1 MNKTW
6 KRQVFRHTAL
16 YTAILMF
23 SHTGGGGAQ
32 AQTQTHK
39 YAIVM
44 NGQKLPEVKWGN
56 GYRNLAQK
64 SNERQFTHTS
74 GFGIQKNVTLS
85 FNNTDEVVAQKNGTV
100 VFGAATYLP
109 PYGKVSGFDTAKLT
123 ERGKAVDWIRTTHP
137 GLIGYSYENVTCSNN
152 YYNASSGCPELSY
165 KTQFTFGNQ
174 GLKRKTNGRLDID
187 EDKSRD
193 GSPIYKLQNYP
204 WLGVSFNLS
213 SESLV
218 KSIKHNKIISSFSE
232 DVTQS
237 NGTNSQYK
245 DKNLVYTTGD
255 YQYKNKYSSR
265 YVGQDE
271 HSAVAFYLNA
281 KLHLLDKKQIQNIAQ
296 VSELNFGTLRTL
308 IEPTEEWKKKRT
320 NFFQGGNWTFEDK
333 GEVSVKLKLPEVK
346 AGRCVN
352 KNNPNPNAKAP
363 SPALTAPALWFG
375 PVRNGKVQMY
385 SASVS
390 TYPDSSSS
398 QIFLQNLSRKDDTSK
413 PGRYSLKPLSMSE
426 IKSKEPNFTGRQT
439 VIRLDSGVQ
448 QIKLQGN
455 EVANFNG
462 NDGKND
468 TFGIVSEGS
477 FMPDTSEW
485 KKVLLPWTV
494 RASNDDGQFNT
505 FNKEENNGKPKYSQ
519 KYRSRDS
526 SKHERNLGDI
536 VNSPIVAVG
545 GYLATSANDGMVHI
559 FKKGNGVDE
568 RNYSLKLSYIP
579 GTMPRQYFDN
589 DTSALKDSTLAK
601 ELRAFAEKGYVGDR
615 YGVDGGFVL
624 RQVEWKGQNR
634 VFMFGA
640 MGLGGRGA
648 YALDLTKA
656 ENGDPTA
663 VSLFDVKN
671 DKNKGNNS
679 AELGYTV
686 GTPQIGKTHDGK
698 YAAFLASG
706 YATKTIDSTD
716 NKTALYVYD
725 LESNNGTLIRKIE
738 VPNGKGGL
746 SSPTLVDKDLDGTI
760 DIAYA
765 GDRSG
770 KMYRFDLSS
779 QSPDQWTVRPIFEGT
794 KPITSAPAIS
804 QLKDKRVVIFGTGS
818 DLSEDDVDNTD
829 EQYIYGIFDDDTATT
844 GSVNFSGSGGGLLE
858 QHLTQE
864 DKTLF
869 LTDYKRSDGSGS
881 KGWVVKLKDGQR
893 VTVKPTVV
901 LRTAFVT
908 IHKYTGND
916 KCGAETAILGIN
928 TADGGKL
935 TKKSARPIVP
945 AANSKVAQYS
955 GDKKTSSGKSIP
967 IGCME
972 KDNGIVCPNGYV
984 YDKPVN
990 VRYLDEKKTD
1000 DFPVTADGDAGGSG
1014 TFKEGKKPARNNR
1027 CFSGKGVRTL
1037 LMNDLDS
1044 LDITGPMCGMKRI
1057 SWREVFY

>member
-1 MNKTW
+1 MNKTL
-6 KRQVFRHTAL
+6 KRRVFRHTAL
-16 YTAILMF
+16 YAAILMF
-23 SHTGGGGAQ
+23 SHTGGGGAM
-32 AQTQTHK
+32 AQTYK
-39 YAIVM
+39 YAIIM
-44 NGQKLPEVKWGN
+44 NEQNQPKVKQEGS
-56 GYRNLAQK
+56 YSTLREK
-64 SNERQFTHTS
+64 DRERKFIYNKGGS
-74 GFGIQKNVTLS
+74 GGGSVS
-85 FNNTDEVVAQKNGTV
+85 FNNSDELVSQQSGTA
-100 VFGAATYLP
+100 VFGTATYLP
-109 PYGKVSGFDTAKLT
+109 PYGKVSGFDADALK
-123 ERGKAVDWIRTTHP
+123 ERNNALNWINTTRP
-137 GLIGYSYENVTCSNN
+137 GLAGYSYANVICRDTRQCPQLFYETKFAFSNKDLVN
-152 YYNASSGCPELSY
+152 NA
-165 KTQFTFGNQ
+165 
-174 GLKRKTNGRLDID
+174 GRLDRHPD
-187 EDKSRD
+187 PSREN
-193 GSPIYKLQNYP
+193 SPIYKLKDHP
-204 WLGVSFNLS
+204 WLGVSFNLGVENTVKNGNS
-213 SESLV
+213 SNRL
-218 KSIKHNKIISSFSE
+218 ISSFSE
-232 DVTQS
+232 DNNNQTIVS
-237 NGTNSQYK
+237 
-245 DKNLVYTTGD
+245 TTRDHPISLGD
-255 YQYKNKYSSR
+255 QQR
-265 YVGQDE
+265 E
-271 HSAVAFYLNA
+271 HTAMAYYLNA
-281 KLHLLDKKQIQNIAQ
+281 KLHLLDKKGIKDIAQ
-296 VSELNFGTLRTL
+296 GKTVDLGTLRPRVETKTNNWGNL
-308 IEPTEEWKKKRT
+308 LNFWVTWKIEDNGQIP
-320 NFFQGGNWTFEDK
+320 
-333 GEVSVKLKLPEVK
+333 VKLGLPEVK
-346 AGRCVN
+346 AGRCTN
-352 KNNPNPNAKAP
+352 AAHPNSKAKPP

-375 PVRNGKVQMY
+375 PVQNGKVQMY

-413 PGRYSLKPLSMSE
+413 PGRYSLKPLSTSE
-426 IKSKEPNFTGRQT
+426 IKSKEPSFTGRQT
-439 VIRLDSGVQ
+439 IIRLDGGVRE
-448 QIKLQGN
+448 IKLDRSN
-455 EVANFNG
+455 EATGLNG
-462 NDGKND
+462 NDGKNE

-477 FMPDTSEW
+477 FMPDDSEW

-505 FNKEENNGKPKYSQ
+505 FNKEENNSKPKYSQ
-519 KYRSRDS
+519 KYRIRENGNNSKRD
-526 SKHERNLGDI
+526 LGDI
-536 VNSPIVAVG
+536 INSPIVAVG

-559 FKKGNGVDE
+559 FKKNGGGDD

-579 GTMPRQYFDN
+579 GTMPRKDIQ
-589 DTSALKDSTLAK
+589 SQDSTLAK

-624 RQVEWKGQNR
+624 RRITDDQDKQKHF
-634 VFMFGA
+634 FMFGA
-640 MGLGGRGA
+640 MGFGGRGA

-656 ENGDPTA
+656 DDNDPTKA
-663 VSLFDVKN
+663 SLFDVKDN
-671 DKNKGNNS
+671 GNNGNNGNNRVQ
-679 AELGYTV
+679 LGYTV
-686 GTPQIGKTHDGK
+686 GTPQIGKTHNDK

-706 YATKTIDSTD
+706 YATKEITSGD

-725 LESNNGTLIRKIE
+725 LEGNGTNNLIKKIE
-738 VPNGKGGL
+738 VSGGKGGL
-746 SSPTLVDKDLDGTI
+746 SSPTLVDKDLDGTV

-765 GDRSG
+765 GDRG
-770 KMYRFDLSS
+770 GNMYRFDLSS
-779 QSPDQWTVRPIFEGT
+779 DNPSSWTVRTIFSGN

-818 DLSEDDVDNTD
+818 DLSEDDVLSTD
-829 EQYIYGIFDDDTATT
+829 EQHIYGIFDNDTNT
-844 GSVNFSGSGGGLLE
+844 GTAQDGQGNGLLE
-858 QHLTQE
+858 QVLKK
-864 DKTLF
+864 DGNTLF
-869 LTDYKRSDGSGS
+869 LSDYKRSNGSGD
-881 KGWVVKLKDGQR
+881 KGWVVKLEAGQR

-945 AANSKVAQYS
+945 EANSKVAQYS

-1057 SWREVFY
+1057 SWREVFF

>member
-1 MNKTW
+1 ETRN
-6 KRQVFRHTAL
+6 
-16 YTAILMF
+16 
-23 SHTGGGGAQ
+23 
-32 AQTQTHK
+32 

-44 NGQKLPEVKWGN
+44 NKQNQPEVKREGSYSTLREKDRKRKFDFNANN
-56 GYRNLAQK
+56 GGGG
-64 SNERQFTHTS
+64 S
-74 GFGIQKNVTLS
+74 VS
-85 FNNTDEVVAQKNGTV
+85 FNNSDELVSRQNGTA
-100 VFGAATYLP
+100 VFGTATYLP
-109 PYGKVSGFDTAKLT
+109 PYGKVSGFDDKRLK
-123 ERGKAVDWIRTTHP
+123 ERGNAVNWIHTTHP
-137 GLIGYSYENVTCSNN
+137 GLIGYSYAGVVCRNST
-152 YYNASSGCPELSY
+152 GCPQLVY
-165 KTQFTFGNQ
+165 KTRFSFDNT
-174 GLKRKTNGRLDID
+174 GLAKNAGMLDSHPD
-187 EDKSRD
+187 PSREN
-193 GSPIYKLQNYP
+193 SPIYKLKDYP
-204 WLGVSFNLS
+204 WLGVSFNLGSENTVKNSQS
-213 SESLV
+213 SNRL
-218 KSIKHNKIISSFSE
+218 ISSFSE
-232 DVTQS
+232 NNNNQTIVSTTESHPISLGDGQREHTAV
-237 NGTNSQYK
+237 
-245 DKNLVYTTGD
+245 VY
-255 YQYKNKYSSR
+255 
-265 YVGQDE
+265 
-271 HSAVAFYLNA
+271 YLNA
-281 KLHLLDKKQIQNIAQ
+281 KLHLLNKKQIQNITDKTVQ
-296 VSELNFGTLRTL
+296 LGVLKPSIDVKTQRTGFGGILSFWASWDIKDTGQ
-308 IEPTEEWKKKRT
+308 IP
-320 NFFQGGNWTFEDK
+320 
-333 GEVSVKLKLPEVK
+333 VKLGLQQVK

-352 KNNPNPNAKAP
+352 ANNPNKSTKAP

-375 PVRNGKVQMY
+375 PVQNGKVQMY

-398 QIFLQNLSRKDDTSK
+398 RIYLQNLKRKDDPGR
-413 PGRYSLKPLSMSE
+413 PGRYSLATLN
-426 IKSKEPNFTGRQT
+426 KSDIESREPTFTGRQT
-439 VIRLDSGVQ
+439 VIRLDKGVH
-448 QIKLQGN
+448 QIKLKGN
-455 EVANFNG
+455 EVEGFKGNNG
-462 NDGKND
+462 ND

-477 FMPDTSEW
+477 FMPDASEW

-494 RASNDDGQFNT
+494 RGFADDSKFKA
-505 FNKEENNGKPKYSQ
+505 FNKEKNNDNKPKYSQ
-519 KYRSRDS
+519 RYRIRENGNNGKRD
-526 SKHERNLGDI
+526 LGDI

-545 GYLATSANDGMVHI
+545 EYLATSANDGMVHI
-559 FKKGNGVDE
+559 FKKGNGGDA
-568 RNYSLKLSYIP
+568 RDYSLKLSYIP
-579 GTMPRQYFDN
+579 GTMPRKDIQ
-589 DTSALKDSTLAK
+589 SQDSTLAK

-624 RQVEWKGQNR
+624 RQVNNLNGQDR

-640 MGLGGRGA
+640 MGFGGRGA

-656 ENGDPTA
+656 DGNDPTKA
-663 VSLFDVKN
+663 SLFDVKDN
-671 DKNKGNNS
+671 GNNGNNGNNRV
-679 AELGYTV
+679 ELGYTV
-686 GTPQIGKTHDGK
+686 GTPQIGKTHNGK

-706 YATKTIDSTD
+706 YATKEITSGE

-725 LESNNGTLIRKIE
+725 LENNNGTPIAKIE

-765 GDRSG
+765 GDRGG

-818 DLSEDDVDNTD
+818 DLSEDDVDKMD
-829 EQYIYGIFDDDTATT
+829 EQYIYGIFDDDTETT
-844 GSVNFSGSGGGLLE
+844 GNVKVDLKGLGGGLLE

-869 LTDYKRSDGSGS
+869 LTDYKRSDGSGN

-945 AANSKVAQYS
+945 DANTKVAQYS

-967 IGCME
+967 IGCMQKGNE
-972 KDNGIVCPNGYV
+972 IVCPNGYV

-1000 DFPVTADGDAGGSG
+1000 GFSTTADGDAGGSG
-1014 TFKEGKKPARNNR
+1014 IDPAGKRSGKNNR
-1027 CFSGKGVRTL
+1027 CFSQKGVRTL

-1044 LDITGPMCGMKRI
+1044 LDITGPTCGMKRI
-1057 SWREVFY
+1057 SWREIFY

>member
-1 MNKTW
+1 MNKTL

-32 AQTQTHK
+32 AQM
-39 YAIVM
+39 YSYSIVM
-44 NGQKLPEVKWGN
+44 NGQKLPEVKNGN
-56 GYRNLAQK
+56 QGNQRNQ
-64 SNERQFTHTS
+64 RQATFTTNFS
-74 GFGIQKNVTLS
+74 RAKKNTTFT
-85 FNNTDEVVAQKNGTV
+85 FNNTDDVVAQKSSTV
-100 VFGAATYLP
+100 VFGTATYLP
-109 PYGKVSGFDTAKLT
+109 PYGKVSGFDENGLK
-123 ERGKAVDWIRTTHP
+123 ERGDAVGWIGTTHP
-137 GLIGYSYENVTCSNN
+137 GLIGYSYQGNTCS
-152 YYNASSGCPELSY
+152 SGDCPELSY
-165 KTQFTFGNQ
+165 KTQFTFGHQ
-174 GLKRKTNGRLDID
+174 GLKKKTGGKLDID
-187 EDKSRD
+187 ADKSRD
-193 GSPIYKLQNYP
+193 NSPIYKLSDNS

-213 SESLV
+213 SESTAESKQNKKLV
-218 KSIKHNKIISSFSE
+218 SSFSE
-232 DVTQS
+232 NVTQS
-237 NGTNSQYK
+237 NGTQGQNK
-245 DKNLVYTTGD
+245 DKNLVYNTD
-255 YQYKNKYSSR
+255 NQRHNNNNRVNQNSS
-265 YVGQDE
+265 
-271 HSAVAFYLNA
+271 HAVAFYLNA
-281 KLHLLDKKQIQNIAQ
+281 KLHLLDKKQINNIAQ
-296 VSELNFGTLRTL
+296 GVTVDLGTLKTR
-308 IEPTEEWKKKRT
+308 IEPTDEWKNKRHL
-320 NFFQGGNWTFEDK
+320 TFVVNQWEFKDA
-333 GEVSVKLKLPEVK
+333 GSVSVKLKLPEVK
-346 AGRCVN
+346 AGRCIN
-352 KNNPNPNAKAP
+352 KPNPNNHTKAP

-375 PVRNGKVQMY
+375 PVQNGKAEMY

-398 QIFLQNLSRKDDTSK
+398 RIFLQNLKRKTDPGR
-413 PGRYSLKPLSMSE
+413 PGRYSLADLSASD
-426 IKSKEPNFTGRQT
+426 IQSKEPTFTSRQT
-439 VIRLDSGVQ
+439 IIRLDKGVH

-494 RASNDDGQFNT
+494 RGFSNDNEFAK
-505 FNKEENNGKPKYSQ
+505 FNKESDKYSQ
-519 KYRSRDS
+519 RYRIRDNNGN
-526 SKHERNLGDI
+526 RDLGDI

-545 GYLATSANDGMVHI
+545 EYLATSANDGMVHI
-559 FKKGNGVDE
+559 FKQSGGDKRSYN
-568 RNYSLKLSYIP
+568 LKLSYIP
-579 GTMPRQYFDN
+579 GTMPR
-589 DTSALKDSTLAK
+589 KDIQNTESTLAK

-640 MGLGGRGA
+640 MGFGGRGA

-656 ENGDPTA
+656 DGSDPTKA
-663 VSLFDVKN
+663 SLFDVKHDN
-671 DKNKGNNS
+671 NNGNNGNNS
-679 AELGYTV
+679 VKLGYTV
-686 GTPQIGKTHDGK
+686 GTPQIGKTHNGK

-706 YATKTIDSTD
+706 YATKEINSTE
-716 NKTALYVYD
+716 NKTMLYVYD
-725 LESNNGTLIRKIE
+725 LESNNGTPIAKIE

-746 SSPTLVDKDLDGTI
+746 SSPTLVDKDLDGTV

-765 GDRSG
+765 GDRG
-770 KMYRFDLSS
+770 GNMYRFDLSGDNPS
-779 QSPDQWTVRPIFEGT
+779 SWTVRTIFQGT

-818 DLSEDDVDNTD
+818 DLSEDDVDKTD

-844 GSVNFSGSGGGLLE
+844 GPVNFSGTGGGLLE
-858 QHLTQE
+858 QVLTE
-864 DKTLF
+864 ENKTLF

-908 IHKYTGND
+908 IRKYKDNG
-916 KCGAETAILGIN
+916 CGAETAILGIN

-945 AANSKVAQYS
+945 ADNTAVAQYS
-955 GDKKTSSGKSIP
+955 GHKQTTKGKSIP

-1000 DFPVTADGDAGGSG
+1000 GFSTTADGDAGGSG

-1044 LDITGPMCGMKRI
+1044 LDITGPTCGMKRI

>member
-23 SHTGGGGAQ
+23 SHTGGGGGQAQ

-44 NGQKLPEVKWGN
+44 NAQNLPEVKWGN
-56 GYRNLAQK
+56 QYQSLTHK
-64 SNERQFTHTS
+64 SNEREVIHTS
-74 GFGIQKNVTLS
+74 GFSLVKKHISFS
-85 FNNTDEVVAQKNGTV
+85 FNNTDEVVAEKKDAV

-109 PYGKVSGFDTAKLT
+109 PYGKVSGFDTTKLT
-123 ERGKAVDWIRTTHP
+123 ERKNAVDQIGTTHP
-137 GLIGYSYENVTCSNN
+137 GLVGYSYEGSTCS
-152 YYNASSGCPELSY
+152 SGGCPTVAY
-165 KTQFTFGNQ
+165 RTQFTFGNSS
-174 GLKRKTNGRLDID
+174 LAKKTNGGGLDIY

-193 GSPIYKLQNYP
+193 NSPIYKLKDHP
-204 WLGVSFNLS
+204 WLGVSFNLGGES
-213 SESLV
+213 SFKPKRQGSLV
-218 KSIKHNKIISSFSE
+218 SSFSE
-232 DVTQS
+232 DVTQQ
-237 NGTNSQYK
+237 NGTQDQYK
-245 DKNLVYTTGD
+245 GKNLVYTTED
-255 YQYKNKYSSR
+255 YNNQGNR
-265 YVGQDE
+265 NHQDK
-271 HSAVAFYLNA
+271 HHAIAFYLNA

-296 VSELNFGTLRTL
+296 GKTFNLGTLKPRIDL
-308 IEPTEEWKKKRT
+308 TEAWKNRHGS
-320 NFFQGGNWTFEDK
+320 FFSNGNWTFEDK
-333 GEVSVKLKLPEVK
+333 GAVSVKLILPEVK

-375 PVRNGKVQMY
+375 PVQNGKVQMY

-413 PGRYSLKPLSMSE
+413 PGRYSLKPLSTSE
-426 IKSKEPNFTGRQT
+426 IKSKEPTFTGRQT
-439 VIRLDSGVQ
+439 VIRLDDGVRE
-448 QIKLQGN
+448 IKLDKNN
-455 EVANFNG
+455 EATGLNG
-462 NDGKND
+462 NTNNN
-468 TFGIVSEGS
+468 TFGIVKEYSVNS
-477 FMPDTSEW
+477 DTSEW

-494 RASNDDGQFNT
+494 RGFSNDNEFVK
-505 FNKEENNGKPKYSQ
+505 FNKESDKYSQ
-519 KYRSRDS
+519 RYRIRSTS
-526 SKHERNLGDI
+526 NGERNLGDI

-559 FKKGNGVDE
+559 FKKNGGGDD

-579 GTMPRQYFDN
+579 GTMPR
-589 DTSALKDSTLAK
+589 KDMQNTESTLAK

-624 RQVEWKGQNR
+624 REVERDGKTR

-640 MGLGGRGA
+640 MGFGGRGA

-656 ENGDPTA
+656 DGSDPTA

-671 DKNKGNNS
+671 DNNGKNSNNS
-679 AELGYTV
+679 NNRVELGYTV
-686 GTPQIGKTHDGK
+686 GTPQIGKTHNGK

-706 YATKTIDSTD
+706 YATKDVNSND
-716 NKTALYVYD
+716 NTTALYVYD
-725 LESNNGTLIRKIE
+725 LESSGNLITKIE
-738 VPNGKGGL
+738 VPSGKGGL
-746 SSPTLVDKDLDGTI
+746 SSPTLVDKDLDGTV

-765 GDRSG
+765 GDRGG
-770 KMYRFDLSS
+770 KMYRFDLSGNNPNS
-779 QSPDQWTVRPIFEGT
+779 WTVRTIFEGT

-818 DLSEDDVDNTD
+818 DLSEEDVDNKD
-829 EQYIYGIFDDDTATT
+829 IQHVYGIFDNDTDT
-844 GSVNFSGSGGGLLE
+844 SVAKDGQGNGLLE
-858 QHLTQE
+858 QVLKK
-864 DKTLF
+864 DGNTLF
-869 LTDYKRSDGSGS
+869 LSDYKRSNGSGD
-881 KGWVVKLKDGQR
+881 KGWVVKLEAGQR

-908 IHKYTGND
+908 IRKYTTDG
-916 KCGAETAILGIN
+916 CGAETAILGIN

-945 AANSKVAQYS
+945 EANTAVAQYS
-955 GDKKTSSGKSIP
+955 GHKKTSSGKSIP

-972 KDNGIVCPNGYV
+972 KNGGTVCPNGYV
-984 YDKPVN
+984 YGKPVN

-1000 DFPVTADGDAGGSG
+1000 GFSTTADGDAGGSG
-1014 TFKEGKKPARNNR
+1014 IDPDGKRSGKNNR
-1027 CFSGKGVRTL
+1027 CFSQKGVRTL

-1044 LDITGPMCGMKRI
+1044 LDITGPTCGMKRI
-1057 SWREVFY
+1057 SWREIFY